1 VTQGPGADATVAASV
16 LRALCSAGATTVFGL
31 PGTHNMAFW
40 AVPTGGS
47 TPRLVNVRHEQTA
60 VYAADGWARASG
72 RLGAALVTT
81 GPGAANTLAAFG
93 EAAMSGSPV
102 VLIASEVPVGVA
114 GTGVKKTLHQ
124 SKDQAGM
131 FRSLAKAS
139 FTPRSAPAVGT
150 DLTAAIETALA
161 PPQGPVYVDIPADIL
176 RAPAAGHAA
185 PKLATRLVDE
195 DALEKAAELVDAASY
210 PAIWAGGGV
219 VEAAATGLLSDLA
232 GHLQAPVITTFSS
245 RGALGPADPS
255 NVVFPPHEPEV
266 EDLLASAD
274 LLLAF
279 GTDFDGMMTKNG
291 ALRLP
296 PTIVDVNVDLS
307 RTNFGYDGV
316 MPVAG
321 DAGVAIENLLQM
333 TKKRDGGLIAALPGL
348 KEKIWGRLRS
358 DPRTRDAAAFVASV
372 ERSAAGKAVV
382 VNDMT
387 IPGYW
392 LGNYY
397 CPDRSRAVQYP
408 VGWGTLGFALPAS
421 VGAAFASD
429 LPVLAVCG
437 DGGVMFAL
445 GELATIA
452 QEHLAVTVL
461 VVDDGGYGMLR
472 YGRQQSGGQQSG
484 GQESGGRQEGGQR
497 GGEVVPG
504 THLANPD
511 FVKLAAA
518 FGVEGVRVREVGTA
532 LEEALRQAVGTRQ
545 PRVVVCEASL
555 FPPKT
560 TSPRWGE

>member
-1 VTQGPGADATVAASV
+1 VTQRPAADVTVAAAV
-16 LRALCSAGATTVFGL
+16 LRALRAAGATTVFGL

-40 AVPTGGS
+40 AAPGGGS
-47 TPRLVNVRHEQTA
+47 MPRLVNVRHEQTA

-102 VLIASEVPVGVA
+102 VLVASEVPVAVA
-114 GTGVKKTLHQ
+114 EAGIKKTLHR

-131 FRSLAKAS
+131 FRPLAKAS

-161 PPQGPVYVDIPADIL
+161 PPQGPVYMDIPADIL
-176 RAPAAGHAA
+176 TGPSAGHPA
-185 PKLATRLVDE
+185 PKLPPRLVDE
-195 DALEKAAELVDAASY
+195 DALEEAAVVVNAAHY

-219 VEAAATGLLSDLA
+219 IEAGATALLSDLA
-232 GHLQAPVITTFSS
+232 AHLQAPVITTFSS

-255 NVVFPPHEPEV
+255 NIVFPPHEPEV
-266 EDLLASAD
+266 EDLLAGAD

-291 ALRLP
+291 TLRLP
-296 PTIVDVNVDLS
+296 ATIVDVNVDLS

-316 MPVAG
+316 TPVVG

-333 TKKRDGGLIAALPGL
+333 TKKRDGGLIAGLPAL
-348 KEKIWGRLRS
+348 KAQVWDRLRS
-358 DPRTRDAAAFVASV
+358 DPRTREAAAFVASV
-372 ERSAAGKAVV
+372 QRSAAGRAVV

-408 VGWGTLGFALPAS
+408 LGWGTLGYALPAS
-421 VGAAFASD
+421 VGAALAGD

-472 YGRQQSGGQQSG
+472 YGHQKGG
-484 GQESGGRQEGGQR
+484 GQEGGGRQGDG
-497 GGEVVPG
+497 VVPG
-504 THLANPD
+504 THLSTPD

-518 FGVEGVRVREVGTA
+518 FGVEGVRVREVGTP
-532 LEEALRQAVGTRQ
+532 LEEALRLAISTRK

-560 TSPRWGE
+560 TSPRWAE